1 MMKMH
6 LLNKKILVFVTGL
19 ILIGAV
25 AYYLAIFFKDDN
37 DIQKPEKAIQIQN
50 NNTEKKDSLD
60 LFYSFLEYYE
70 LEEGDTFI
78 STLKKTNLDDK
89 EIDQLIIAAEDSMET
104 NQLRIGTRIEIIS
117 ELIKEKKIVKEV
129 VIYPDSEEK
138 ISVLRVDNKFI
149 VSKDVKTLYSE
160 LVFHEVDINKSI
172 YSSLKNINVPDNI
185 IMSFVQLFS
194 FDIDFQRDIRNKNQ
208 IKILYEQ
215 FKDKNGEL
223 IKTGSILFAEIVL
236 TKDSYELYK
245 FENNNYIEY
254 FNSDGKSATKAL
266 MKTPIN
272 GARLSSAYGMRKHPI
287 LGYNKKHMGVDFAAP
302 TGTPIMAAGTGHIE
316 YVGTNGGAGKYIR
329 IKHLN
334 GYKTSYSH
342 LSNYASGMQKN
353 VRVKQGQTIGYV
365 GSTGLSTGPHLHYE
379 VIFNGEKINPMK
391 MKLPSGKKLKGTS
404 LNNFLAEKDRINN
417 EISKLKN

>member
-1 MMKMH
+1 MKMH
-6 LLNKKILVFVTGL
+6 LLNKKILVFITGL
-19 ILIGAV
+19 ILISAV
-25 AYYLAIFFKDDN
+25 AYYLAVSFKDNN
-37 DIQKPEKAIQIQN
+37 DIQKPEEAIQIQN

-60 LFYSFLEYYE
+60 LFFSFLEYYE

-78 STLKKTNLDDK
+78 STLKKTNLNDK
-89 EIDQLIIAAEDSMET
+89 EIDQLILAAEDSMKT

-117 ELIKEKKIVKEV
+117 ELIKEKRIVKEV

-138 ISVLRVDNKFI
+138 ISVLRIDDKFI
-149 VSKDVKTLYSE
+149 VRKDVKTLYSE
-160 LVFHEVDINKSI
+160 LVFHEVEIDKSI

-194 FDIDFQRDIRNKNQ
+194 FDIDFQRDIRSKNQ
-208 IKILYEQ
+208 IRILFEQ
-215 FKDKNGEL
+215 FKDKDDDL
-223 IKTGSILFAEIVL
+223 IKTGSIFFAEIVL
-236 TKDSYELYK
+236 TKDAYELYK
-245 FENNNYIEY
+245 FEDNNDIEY

-342 LSNYASGMQKN
+342 LSSYASGMQKN

-417 EISKLKN
+417 EISKIKN

>member
-1 MMKMH
+1 MH
-6 LLNKKILVFVTGL
+6 LINRKLLVFIIGL
-19 ILIGAV
+19 ILITTI
-25 AYYLAIFFKDDN
+25 AYYLSVSFNDN
-37 DIQKPEKAIQIQN
+37 NNIKVPKETVQIQKNNDEKQ
-50 NNTEKKDSLD
+50 DSLD
-60 LFYSFLEYYE
+60 LFFSFLEYYE
-70 LEEGDTFI
+70 LEEGDTLI
-78 STLKKTNLDDK
+78 STLKKTNLNDK
-89 EIDQLIIAAEDSMET
+89 QIDQLIIAAKDAIEI
-104 NQLRIGTRIEIIS
+104 NKLQIGTRLEIIS
-117 ELIKEKKIVKEV
+117 DLIKDKRIVTEV
-129 VIYPDSEEK
+129 IIYPDSEEK
-138 ISVLRVDNKFI
+138 ISVLKKDGKFI
-149 VSKDVKTLYSE
+149 VRKDVKKLYPE
-160 LVFHEVDINKSI
+160 LLFYEVEIDKSI

-194 FDIDFQRDIRNKNQ
+194 FDIDFQRDIRDKNK
-208 IKILYEQ
+208 IKILFEQ

-223 IKTGSILFAEIVL
+223 IKTGSIFFAEIIL

-245 FENNNYIEY
+245 FQDNDYTEY

-342 LSNYASGMQKN
+342 LSSYASGVKKN

-404 LNNFLAEKDRINN
+404 LHNFLSEKDSIDS
-417 EISKLKN
+417 EISKIKN

>member
-1 MMKMH
+1 MY
-6 LLNKKILVFVTGL
+6 LLNKKILVFIIGL
-19 ILIGAV
+19 ILVISIAS
-25 AYYLAIFFKDDN
+25 YLSVSFNGKT
-37 DIQKPEKAIQIQN
+37 DIQISKETIQIQKDH
-50 NNTEKKDSLD
+50 TEKENSLD
-60 LFYSFLEYYE
+60 LFFSFLEYYE

-78 STLKKTNLDDK
+78 STLKKTNLNNR
-89 EIDQLIIAAEDSMET
+89 EIDQLIIAAENVMDI

-117 ELIKEKKIVKEV
+117 DLIKEDRIVKEIL
-129 VIYPDSEEK
+129 IYPDSEEK
-138 ISVLRVDNKFI
+138 ISVLRIGDRFSVR
-149 VSKDVKTLYSE
+149 KDIKTLYSE
-160 LVFHEVDINKSI
+160 LVFHEIDIDKSI
-172 YSSLKNINVPDNI
+172 YSSLKNVNVPDNI

-194 FDIDFQRDIRNKNQ
+194 FDIDFQRDIRNNNKIN
-208 IKILYEQ
+208 ILYEQ
-215 FKDKNGEL
+215 FKDKDSEL
-223 IKTGSILFAEIVL
+223 IKTGSIFFAEIIL
-236 TKDSYELYK
+236 TRDSYELYK
-245 FENNNYIEY
+245 FEDNNYIEY

-302 TGTPIMAAGTGHIE
+302 IGTPIMAAGTGHIE

-342 LSNYASGMQKN
+342 LSRYASGIQKN

-391 MKLPSGKKLKGTS
+391 MKLPSGKRLKGAS
-404 LNNFLAEKDRINN
+404 LNNFLTEIDRIDN
-417 EISKLKN
+417 EISKIRN

>member
-1 MMKMH
+1 MY
-6 LLNKKILVFVTGL
+6 LLNKKILVFITGL
-19 ILIGAV
+19 ILIILI
-25 AYYLAIFFKDDN
+25 AYYLSISFSGKN
-37 DIQKPEKAIQIQN
+37 DIQIPKETVQIKKNSNEKQ
-50 NNTEKKDSLD
+50 DDLSL
-60 LFYSFLEYYE
+60 FFSFLEYYE

-78 STLKKTNLDDK
+78 STLKKTNLNNR
-89 EIDQLIIAAEDSMET
+89 EIDQLIIAVKDVMEI
-104 NQLRIGTRIEIIS
+104 NRLKIGTRIEIIS
-117 ELIKEKKIVKEV
+117 DLIKEDRIVKEII
-129 VIYPDSEEK
+129 IYPDSEEK
-138 ISVLRVDNKFI
+138 ISVFRMDDKFT
-149 VSKDVKTLYSE
+149 VRKDIKTLYSE
-160 LVFHEVDINKSI
+160 LVFHEIEIDKSI
-172 YSSLKNINVPDNI
+172 YSSLKKINVPDNI

-194 FDIDFQRDIRNKNQ
+194 FDIDFQRDIRNKN
-208 IKILYEQ
+208 KINILFEQ
-215 FKDKNGEL
+215 FKDNNGEL
-223 IKTGSILFAEIVL
+223 IKTGSIYFAEIIL
-236 TKDSYELYK
+236 KNDSYELYK
-245 FENNNYIEY
+245 FEDNNYVEY

-302 TGTPIMAAGTGHIE
+302 IGTPIMAAGTGHIE

-391 MKLPSGKKLKGTS
+391 MKLPSGKKLKGMNLS
-404 LNNFLAEKDRINN
+404 NFLSERDRINN
-417 EISKLKN
+417 EISDFRN

>member
-1 MMKMH
+1 MKMH
-6 LLNKKILVFVTGL
+6 LLNKKILVFITGL
-19 ILIGAV
+19 ILISAF
-25 AYYLAIFFKDDN
+25 AYYLAVSFKDNN
-37 DIQKPEKAIQIQN
+37 DIQKPEETIRIQN
-50 NNTEKKDSLD
+50 NDTEKKDSLD
-60 LFYSFLEYYE
+60 LFFSFLEYYE

-78 STLKKTNLDDK
+78 STLKKTNLNDK
-89 EIDQLIIAAEDSMET
+89 QIDQLILAAEDSMKT

-117 ELIKEKKIVKEV
+117 ELIKEKRIVKEV
-129 VIYPDSEEK
+129 LIYPDNEEK
-138 ISVLRVDNKFI
+138 ISVLRIDDKFI
-149 VSKDVKTLYSE
+149 VRKDVKTLYSE
-160 LVFHEVDINKSI
+160 LVFHEVEIDKSI

-194 FDIDFQRDIRNKNQ
+194 FDIDFQRDIRSKNQ
-208 IKILYEQ
+208 IRILFEQ
-215 FKDKNGEL
+215 FKDKDGKL
-223 IKTGSILFAEIVL
+223 IKTGSIFFAEIVL
-236 TKDSYELYK
+236 TKDAYELYK
-245 FENNNYIEY
+245 FEDNNDIEY

-302 TGTPIMAAGTGHIE
+302 IGTPIMAAGTGHIE

-342 LSNYASGMQKN
+342 LSSYASGMQKN

-417 EISKLKN
+417 EISKIKN

>member
-1 MMKMH
+1 MKMH
-6 LLNKKILVFVTGL
+6 LLNKKILFFLAGL
-19 ILIGAV
+19 ILIGTI
-25 AYYLAIFFKDDN
+25 AYYLSESYNYNYNK
-37 DIQKPEKAIQIQN
+37 QKPEEASQIQINKSEQ
-50 NNTEKKDSLD
+50 KDSLD
-60 LFYSFLEYYE
+60 LFFSFLEYYE

-78 STLKKTNLDDK
+78 STLKKTNLNNR
-89 EIDQLIIAAEDSMET
+89 EIDQLIIAAQGLINT

-117 ELIKEKKIVKEV
+117 ELINEKRIIKEV
-129 VIYPDSEEK
+129 VIYPDNEEK
-138 ISVLRVDNKFI
+138 ISVLRIDDKFI
-149 VSKDVKTLYSE
+149 VHKDVKTLYSE
-160 LVFHEVDINKSI
+160 LVFHEVEIDESI

-208 IKILYEQ
+208 IKILFEQ
-215 FKDKNGEL
+215 FKDKDDDL
-223 IKTGSILFAEIVL
+223 IKTGSIFFAEIVL

-245 FENNNYIEY
+245 FQDNNDIEY

-272 GARLSSAYGMRKHPI
+272 GARLSSTYGMRKHPI

-302 TGTPIMAAGTGHIE
+302 IGTPIMAAGTGHIE

-342 LSNYASGMQKN
+342 LSNYASGMKKN

-391 MKLPSGKKLKGTS
+391 MKLPSGKKLAGIN
-404 LNNFLAEKDRINN
+404 LNNFLTERDRINN
-417 EISKLKN
+417 EISKIKN

>member
-1 MMKMH
+1 MKMYV
-6 LLNKKILVFVTGL
+6 LKKNIWFFVAGL
-19 ILIGAV
+19 ILISTI
-25 AYYLAIFFKDDN
+25 AYYLSASFHHNNDNQKSREASQIQIDNTEEKGSLEIFF
-37 DIQKPEKAIQIQN
+37 
-50 NNTEKKDSLD
+50 
-60 LFYSFLEYYE
+60 SFLEYYE

-78 STLKKTNLDDK
+78 STLKKTNLNNG
-89 EIDQLIIAAEDSMET
+89 EIDQLIIATQGLMET

-117 ELIKEKKIVKEV
+117 ELKNEKRIIKEVI
-129 VIYPDSEEK
+129 IYPDSEKK
-138 ISVLRVDNKFI
+138 ISVLRIDDKF
-149 VSKDVKTLYSE
+149 VVRKEVKTLYSE
-160 LVFHEVDINKSI
+160 LVFHEVEINGSI

-208 IKILYEQ
+208 IKILFEQ
-215 FKDKNGEL
+215 FKDKNDNL
-223 IKTGSILFAEIVL
+223 IKTGSIFFAEIVL

-245 FENNNYIEY
+245 FEDKNDIEY

-302 TGTPIMAAGTGHIE
+302 IGTPIMAAGTGHIE

-342 LSNYASGMQKN
+342 LSNYASGMKKN

-391 MKLPSGKKLKGTS
+391 MKLPSGKKLKGIS
-404 LNNFLAEKDRINN
+404 LTNFLTERDRINS
-417 EISKLKN
+417 EISKIKN